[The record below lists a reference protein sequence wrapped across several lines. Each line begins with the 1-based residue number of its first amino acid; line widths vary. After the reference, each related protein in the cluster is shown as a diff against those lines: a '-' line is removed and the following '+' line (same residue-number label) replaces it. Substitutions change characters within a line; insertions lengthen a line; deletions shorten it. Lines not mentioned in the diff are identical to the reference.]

1 MQAGLAVV
9 CGQGLATAAVAV
21 VSKKNLNAAK
31 PPEQSKG
38 LGGNIGCKVKK
49 KKQNATRTCIPESG
63 GKNVKAIR
71 CGLPSTGDFDGNL
84 RISLSTSYI
93 QVVVRAGV
101 IKLLS
106 ITQTDRGIS
115 P

>member
-21 VSKKNLNAAK
+21 VFKKKLNAAK

-49 KKQNATRTCIPESG
+49 KQKKRE
-63 GKNVKAIR
+63 
-71 CGLPSTGDFDGNL
+71 
-84 RISLSTSYI
+84 
-93 QVVVRAGV
+93 
-101 IKLLS
+101 
-106 ITQTDRGIS
+106 
-115 P
+115 